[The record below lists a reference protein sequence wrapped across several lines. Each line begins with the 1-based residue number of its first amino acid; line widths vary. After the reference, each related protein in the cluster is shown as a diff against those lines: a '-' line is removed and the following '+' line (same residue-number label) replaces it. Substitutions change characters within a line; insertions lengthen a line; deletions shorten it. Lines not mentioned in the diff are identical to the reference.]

1 MDTASNP
8 AFPMYHARAVAERGI
23 PHLGMPI
30 AAIEKD
36 IEEGP
41 PFGLTL
47 DLATT
52 IIEIVCKKILDDLE
66 AEYDERGRVN
76 DLLNQTI
83 KHLNLE
89 PREGQATN
97 RASARMIRGIRGV
110 IQGASELRNLAGFAS
125 HGSAQPKPE
134 VDLGQTLLV
143 VGSVDAIAGF
153 LWRAHASDSAVES
166 VLMFD
171 DNKDFNDHVDSEAGP
186 VQIFD
191 YEFNPSEVLFEM
203 DQGAYVD
210 LLGLFRGTVEDG
222 ERTAE

>member
-1 MDTASNP
+1 METVSTP
-8 AFPMYHARAVAERGI
+8 AFSMHHSREVAKNWI
-23 PHLGMPI
+23 PHLEQNI
-30 AAIEKD
+30 VALEKS

-41 PFGLTL
+41 PFGLAL
-47 DLATT
+47 DFATT
-52 IIEIVCKKILDDLE
+52 IIEIVCKKILGDLE

-83 KHLNLE
+83 KRLNLE
-89 PREGQATN
+89 TREGQATN
-97 RASARMIRGIRGV
+97 RAAVRMIRGIRGV
-110 IQGASELRNLAGFAS
+110 ILGATELRNLAGFAS

-143 VGSVDAIAGF
+143 VGSVDVIAGF

-186 VQIFD
+186 VQIFG
-191 YEFNPSEVLFEM
+191 YEFSPSEVLFEM

-210 LLGLFRGTVEDG
+210 LLGLFREDG
-222 ERTAE
+222 EGTAE